1 MLGQNSVTRSGCD
14 EPTACDFEGKSSALM
29 EMTPYKMSF
38 STGGLFINESV
49 HLARLHE
56 VGEDWSQTIS
66 RGLSEGTAALPKT
79 ASNRRTLREIANR
92 ISCLNAEELGF
103 LVGQADRPE
112 QEALLWVATCRAYR
126 FIREFVVEVIQERF
140 LSYRLDLPLDAF
152 DHFFDSKAEWSDE
165 LASISRSTRLKLR
178 QVLFRM
184 LREAGV
190 IDTADKIRPAYVTP
204 RLRAL
209 IESQNPADI
218 QVFPGLRP

>member
-1 MLGQNSVTRSGCD
+1 MELQLLKIPATDLALNFLKRTR
-14 EPTACDFEGKSSALM
+14 LM
-29 EMTPYKMSF
+29 TSQYKMSF
-38 STGGLFINESV
+38 STGGLFVNESV
-49 HLARLHE
+49 HLASLHIQ
-56 VGEDWSQTIS
+56 GENWTGTIE
-66 RGLSEGTAALPKT
+66 RGLSKGTATLPKS

-92 ISCLNAEELGF
+92 ISHLTSEELAF

-112 QEALLWVATCRAYR
+112 QEAVLWIATCRAYR
-126 FIREFVVEVIQERF
+126 FIREFAVEVLQERF

-152 DHFFDSKAEWSDE
+152 DQFFDSKAEWSDE

-204 RLRAL
+204 RL
-209 IESQNPADI
+209 
-218 QVFPGLRP
+218 GH

>member
-1 MLGQNSVTRSGCD
+1 MELPSVTIPATDPPPIYCNR
-14 EPTACDFEGKSSALM
+14 AMLM
-29 EMTPYKMSF
+29 TSQYKMSF
-38 STGGLFINESV
+38 STGGLFVNESV
-49 HLARLHE
+49 HLASLHIE
-56 VGEDWSQTIS
+56 GENWTTTIE
-66 RGLSEGTAALPKT
+66 RGLSEGTATLPKT

-92 ISCLNAEELGF
+92 ISHLTPGELNF
-103 LVGQADRPE
+103 LFERADRPE

-140 LSYRLDLPLDAF
+140 LSYRFDLPLDAF
-152 DHFFDSKAEWSDE
+152 DHFFESKAEWNED

-190 IDTADKIRPAYVTP
+190 IDTTDKIRPAYVTP

-209 IESQNPADI
+209 IESHNPADI
-218 QVFPGLRP
+218 EVFPGLRP